1 MIDLLRSVRDS
12 MVRRTFVQPEE
23 DRIFSFIA
31 SLGPAAGSRVLDVGC
46 GYGAKLR
53 RFSSE
58 GYEAVGVDV
67 NQDAVSALRDE
78 GLSCMSV
85 KQFHD
90 TEELYDVI
98 LMSHIIEHFDGDGL
112 VTFMDRYLDR
122 LKPGG
127 HVVIATPVFSS
138 RFFEDPDHV
147 RPYHP
152 GSFLMIFGEG
162 DHQVR
167 LHGRHT
173 LRLVDLW
180 YRRQP
185 LSITFVRELRMSSGI
200 TLAGFANLVLA
211 ALHVATWRVVGR
223 TTGWVGL
230 FMRE

>member
-1 MIDLLRSVRDS
+1 MMRSLRDS
-12 MVRRTFVQPEE
+12 LVRRTFVQPEE
-23 DRIFSFIA
+23 DQILSFIA
-31 SLGPAAGSRVLDVGC
+31 SVGSAPGRSVLDVGC

-53 RFSSE
+53 RLVAD

-67 NQDAVSALRDE
+67 NRDAVNTLNEE
-78 GLSCMSV
+78 GLPCV
-85 KQFHD
+85 TVEQFQK

-112 VTFMDRYLDR
+112 ALFMDSYLDR

-127 HVVIATPVFSS
+127 HIVIATPVFSVH
-138 RFFEDPDHV
+138 FFEDPDHV
-147 RPYHP
+147 RPYYP
-152 GSFLMIFGEG
+152 GSILMIFGEG

-167 LHGRHT
+167 LRGSHT

-185 LSITFVRELRMSSGI
+185 WSITCTREYRMPNGFTYTGLINLLLMILHFVTLR
-200 TLAGFANLVLA
+200 
-211 ALHVATWRVVGR
+211 VAGR

-230 FMRE
+230 FARE